1 MYPIFKFIGKENI
14 CKDVNIAFPP
24 QHQDSMPGLE
34 YPMIPIP
41 ISENPCHKRYFNIT
55 LLAYRFYN

>member
-24 QHQDSMPGLE
+24 QHQDSMLG
-34 YPMIPIP
+34 
-41 ISENPCHKRYFNIT
+41 
-55 LLAYRFYN
+55 